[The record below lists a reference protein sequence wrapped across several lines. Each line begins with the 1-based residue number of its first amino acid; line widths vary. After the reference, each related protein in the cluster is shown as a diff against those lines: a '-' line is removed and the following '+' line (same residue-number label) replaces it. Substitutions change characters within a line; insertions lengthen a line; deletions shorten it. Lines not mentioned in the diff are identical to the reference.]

1 MLRTVA
7 MRWVTLALWFSSVA
21 VASDIP
27 KGTKVVVKLDE
38 TLSSDTAVIGQ
49 PFTGHVD
56 RDIRFGTERVFIRK
70 GSLVNGVVKYARSTW
85 NYSQAGELELE
96 VTSIVADGVNYSVM
110 SNTLV
115 RAGQDRP
122 VNPNTG
128 REDDTGARR
137 ADITRAGVDVL
148 TGGGGNAPS
157 ATIPDTDVSVSG
169 DNIHSGMQVIMP
181 TGMKLTFT
189 IVEAKGTVQK
199 QQ

>member
-1 MLRTVA
+1 